1 MSIAAPAQSLV
12 ERPVPSVVEGL
23 SSARETALTSELE
36 DLFRDHH
43 QLIYRTA
50 YSVTG
55 SRPDS
60 EDVLQV
66 IFLRLL
72 RRGLPPDLLK
82 NPKGYLYRA
91 AINVSLN
98 TVRDRERRKADG
110 DAARLLT
117 VVDPGAPAGLDGE
130 IRRQLLE
137 AIAKLNPRAVEI
149 LILRHVHEY
158 SDAEIARML
167 GTSRGTVA
175 VALFRARARL
185 RKLLSAFAKATADR
199 PADKSEPGGV
209 R

>member
-1 MSIAAPAQSLV
+1 VRDVAV
-12 ERPVPSVVEGL
+12 
-23 SSARETALTSELE
+23 TSELE
-36 DLFRDHH
+36 ELFQEHH

-55 SRPDS
+55 SRPDA
-60 EDVLQV
+60 EDVLQI
-66 IFLRLL
+66 IFLRLI
-72 RRGLPPDLLK
+72 RRGLPPELWK

-110 DAARLLT
+110 GSERLLT
-117 VVDPGAPAGLDGE
+117 VVDPAVSPEPDDE
-130 IRRQLLE
+130 IRRYLLE
-137 AIAKLNPRAVEI
+137 AIAQLKPRTVEI
-149 LILRHVHEY
+149 LILRHVHDY

-167 GTSRGTVA
+167 RTSRGTVA

-185 RKLLSAFAKATADR
+185 RKLLSHVT
-199 PADKSEPGGV
+199 SGGM

>member
-1 MSIAAPAQSLV
+1 MSIAAPAPSRVSGL
-12 ERPVPSVVEGL
+12 VPSNVEGL
-23 SSARETALTSELE
+23 PSARGMALTSELD
-36 DLFRDHH
+36 DLFREHH

-55 SRPDS
+55 SKPDA
-60 EDVLQV
+60 EDVLQI

-98 TVRDRERRKADG
+98 TVRDRERRKTDT
-110 DAARLLT
+110 DSDRLLS
-117 VVDPGAPAGLDGE
+117 VVDPAAPVGVDAE
-130 IRRQLLE
+130 IRRQLLD
-137 AIAKLNPRAVEI
+137 AIAQLKPRAVEI
-149 LILRHVHEY
+149 LILRHVHDC

-185 RKLLSAFAKATADR
+185 RKLLSHVA
-199 PADKSEPGGV
+199 SGG
-209 R
+209 RR

>member
-1 MSIAAPAQSLV
+1 MSIAAPVPSLV
-12 ERPVPSVVEGL
+12 EGPVPRLVEGL
-23 SSARETALTSELE
+23 SSVRGVAVTSELE
-36 DLFRDHH
+36 DLFQEHH

-55 SRPDS
+55 SRSDS
-60 EDVLQV
+60 EDVLQI

-82 NPKGYLYRA
+82 NAKGYLYRA

-98 TVRDRERRKADG
+98 TVRDRERWKADG
-110 DAARLLT
+110 DSERLLT
-117 VVDPGAPAGLDGE
+117 MVDPAVSPEPEDGT
-130 IRRQLLE
+130 RRHLLN
-137 AIAKLNPRAVEI
+137 AIAQLKPRAVEI
-149 LILRHVHEY
+149 LILRHVHDY

-167 GTSRGTVA
+167 GTTRGTVA

-185 RKLLSAFAKATADR
+185 RKLLAHLPS
-199 PADKSEPGGV
+199 GGT

>member
-1 MSIAAPAQSLV
+1 MSIAAPAPSP
-12 ERPVPSVVEGL
+12 ERLPG
-23 SSARETALTSELE
+23 ARGVAVTSELE
-36 DLFRDHH
+36 ELFREHH

-55 SRPDS
+55 SRADS
-60 EDVLQV
+60 EDVLQI

-110 DAARLLT
+110 DSERVLT
-117 VVDPGAPAGLDGE
+117 VVDPTVPVEPEDDL
-130 IRRQLLE
+130 RRELLT
-137 AIAKLNPRAVEI
+137 AIAQLKPRAVEI
-149 LILRHVHEY
+149 LILRHVHDY

-167 GTSRGTVA
+167 RTSRGTVA

-185 RKLLSAFAKATADR
+185 KKLLLHV
-199 PADKSEPGGV
+199 KSGGTQ
-209 R
+209 

>member
-1 MSIAAPAQSLV
+1 MSIAAP
-12 ERPVPSVVEGL
+12 VPSTVEGFAPSPERL
-23 SSARETALTSELE
+23 SGARGVALTSELE
-36 DLFRDHH
+36 DLFREQH

-55 SRPDS
+55 SRSDS
-60 EDVLQV
+60 EDVLQI

-72 RRGLPPDLLK
+72 RRGMPPDLVK

-98 TVRDRERRKADG
+98 TVRDRERRKVDG
-110 DAARLLT
+110 DPERVLT
-117 VVDPGAPAGLDGE
+117 VIDPGAPSGLDSE
-130 IRRQLLE
+130 IRRQLLD
-137 AIAKLNPRAVEI
+137 AIATLSPRAVEI
-149 LILRHVHEY
+149 LILRHVHDQ

-185 RKLLSAFAKATADR
+185 KKLLSHVKPEGTR
-199 PADKSEPGGV
+199 
-209 R
+209 

>member
-1 MSIAAPAQSLV
+1 MSIAAPAPSLA
-12 ERPVPSVVEGL
+12 EGL
-23 SSARETALTSELE
+23 SSVRSVAVTSELE
-36 DLFRDHH
+36 DLFQEHH

-98 TVRDRERRKADG
+98 TVRDRERRKTDG
-110 DAARLLT
+110 DGERLLT
-117 VVDPGAPAGLDGE
+117 VVEPAVPP
-130 IRRQLLE
+130 E
-137 AIAKLNPRAVEI
+137 AGNE
-149 LILRHVHEY
+149 
-158 SDAEIARML
+158 
-167 GTSRGTVA
+167 SRGH
-175 VALFRARARL
+175 
-185 RKLLSAFAKATADR
+185 LLNEIGTAW
-199 PADKSEPGGV
+199 
-209 R
+209 

>member
-1 MSIAAPAQSLV
+1 MSIAAPA
-12 ERPVPSVVEGL
+12 PSTVEGFAPSPERL
-23 SSARETALTSELE
+23 SGARGVAVTSELE
-36 DLFRDHH
+36 DLFQEHH
-43 QLIYRTA
+43 GLIYRTA

-55 SRPDS
+55 SRSDS
-60 EDVLQV
+60 EDVLQI

-110 DAARLLT
+110 DPERVLT
-117 VVDPGAPAGLDGE
+117 VVDPGAPGGLDSE
-130 IRRQLLE
+130 IRRQLLD
-137 AIAKLNPRAVEI
+137 AIARLSPRAVEI
-149 LILRHVHEY
+149 LILRHVHDQ
-158 SDAEIARML
+158 SNAEIARML

-185 RKLLSAFAKATADR
+185 RKLLSHVK
-199 PADKSEPGGV
+199 PGGT

>member
-1 MSIAAPAQSLV
+1 MSIAAPA
-12 ERPVPSVVEGL
+12 PSKVEGFAPSPERL
-23 SSARETALTSELE
+23 PGARGVAVTSELE
-36 DLFRDHH
+36 ELFREHH

-55 SRPDS
+55 SRADS
-60 EDVLQV
+60 EDVLQI

-110 DAARLLT
+110 DSERVLT
-117 VVDPGAPAGLDGE
+117 VVDPTVPVEPEDDL
-130 IRRQLLE
+130 RRELLT
-137 AIAKLNPRAVEI
+137 AIAQLKPRAVEI
-149 LILRHVHEY
+149 LILRHVHDY

-167 GTSRGTVA
+167 RTSRGTVA

-185 RKLLSAFAKATADR
+185 KKLLLHV
-199 PADKSEPGGV
+199 KSGGTQ
-209 R
+209 

>member
-1 MSIAAPAQSLV
+1 MARRGFLV
-12 ERPVPSVVEGL
+12 EGHMSTATPAPGAVEGL
-23 SSARETALTSELE
+23 ALSGVEGPGARGVALTSELE
-36 DLFRDHH
+36 DLFREHH

-55 SRPDS
+55 SRPDA
-60 EDVLQV
+60 EDVLQI

-72 RRGLPPDLLK
+72 RRGLPPDLEN

-91 AINVSLN
+91 AINLSLN
-98 TVRDRERRKADG
+98 TVRDRERQKLPAGSERILAPVDLAPPRSADAEVRRRLL
-110 DAARLLT
+110 DAIARLT
-117 VVDPGAPAGLDGE
+117 
-130 IRRQLLE
+130 
-137 AIAKLNPRAVEI
+137 PRAVEI

-175 VALFRARARL
+175 VALFRARVRL
-185 RKLLSAFAKATADR
+185 RKLLSQSTR
-199 PADKSEPGGV
+199 PGGA

>member
-1 MSIAAPAQSLV
+1 MAIAAFT
-12 ERPVPSVVEGL
+12 PSRVEGL
-23 SSARETALTSELE
+23 APNPERLPGARGVALTSELE
-36 DLFRDHH
+36 DLFREHH

-55 SRPDS
+55 SRSDS
-60 EDVLQV
+60 EDVLQI

-98 TVRDRERRKADG
+98 AVRDRERRKADG
-110 DAARLLT
+110 DTERLLT
-117 VVDPGAPAGLDGE
+117 VVDPGAPVGLDGE
-130 IRRQLLE
+130 IRRDLLK
-137 AIAKLNPRAVEI
+137 AIAQLKPRAVEI
-149 LILRHVHEY
+149 LILRHVHDC
-158 SDAEIARML
+158 SDADIARML

-185 RKLLSAFAKATADR
+185 RKLLAHVS
-199 PADKSEPGGV
+199 SGGTT
-209 R
+209 

>member
-1 MSIAAPAQSLV
+1 MSIAASA
-12 ERPVPSVVEGL
+12 PSAVGGL
-23 SSARETALTSELE
+23 SSVRGVAVTSELE
-36 DLFRDHH
+36 DLFQEHH

-55 SRPDS
+55 SRADS
-60 EDVLQV
+60 EDVLQI

-98 TVRDRERRKADG
+98 TVRDRERRKPVDGSEWVLVAVETAAPPVDAD
-110 DAARLLT
+110 DA
-117 VVDPGAPAGLDGE
+117 
-130 IRRQLLE
+130 IRRSLLG
-137 AIAKLNPRAVEI
+137 AIATLKPRAVEI
-149 LILRHVHEY
+149 LILRHVHDY

-185 RKLLSAFAKATADR
+185 RKLLSNFAKASAAAKA
-199 PADKSEPGGV
+199 PADKAADKPGGK

>member
-1 MSIAAPAQSLV
+1 MSIAAPAPRLL
-12 ERPVPSVVEGL
+12 EGL
-23 SSARETALTSELE
+23 SSVRGVAVTSELE
-36 DLFRDHH
+36 DLFQEHH

-55 SRPDS
+55 SRADS
-60 EDVLQV
+60 EDVLQIV
-66 IFLRLL
+66 FLRLL

-98 TVRDRERRKADG
+98 TVRDRERRKTDDDG
-110 DAARLLT
+110 ERLLT
-117 VVDPGAPAGLDGE
+117 VVDPAIPAEPDDH
-130 IRRQLLE
+130 IRRQLLD
-137 AIAKLNPRAVEI
+137 AIAQLKPRAVEI
-149 LILRHVHEY
+149 LILRHVHDY

-167 GTSRGTVA
+167 GTSRDTVA

-185 RKLLSAFAKATADR
+185 RKLLAHLTS
-199 PADKSEPGGV
+199 GGT